1 MHMGK
6 RRKGGESN
14 HEPDLTPDIKTSV
27 LIAVSISLIVLGAA
41 NTYLS
46 LNSVTNDFRLYGFGD
61 HRKFRYSFFI
71 VTLFNTFA
79 IFVVHRIRM
88 KSSIFSTAEGHT
100 TTTEIIRI
108 TPTQMFQRSSQR
120 DLLVGRIFWTVA
132 VWIVA
137 GPPWGIQSSALT
149 LNNHE
154 TVHLKGVQAIL
165 RGSTPYIDAA
175 SSQYGPLQQFASVI
189 FIKLTGQESV
199 AGMREFWT
207 LTNFIGLLLVV
218 HIVLVL
224 FPPRV
229 ATLINATLFVSPAF
243 WFFQISHTGFDGFF
257 GWANP
262 MRNLGALAAVVLM
275 TRTRSEDRLDNRT
288 RWIVSALLGV
298 LAGALALVA
307 QENLMFVLGTLSVTS
322 LFYLVAGRLTRNLI
336 LHQLVFLTTACGVFA
351 IYLFPY
357 MLRGQLFEFVRN
369 YLLVPLAVNKGY
381 ANFDW
386 QLIDNDC
393 CRQNLQSTPLF
404 LFALIVSVIG
414 GVVCAIKVLKLGNE
428 RDNQPAQWWYS
439 VLAIWVAWVL
449 VLSVTLTSMGA
460 DRIKS
465 AVSLLPIWL
474 IPTICLL
481 VVEHRTSF
489 VRTLST
495 IVIFGL
501 VATQSVAIN
510 QSVLPIEA
518 IKDISMSLS
527 VRVFGFLPQ
536 DNESRTSVFKYAP
549 QFSEDDFDSVVG
561 WMATLPKDEVLI
573 DQIVQP
579 VLGDELGAYYFFADL
594 EPFELP
600 FSEEMM
606 AITDELD
613 GANLRSVADP
623 SRELCG
629 IVTSDIQSSLV
640 DSARNRG
647 RFILASST
655 KVEGV
660 SLFYLRNQLC
670 N

>member
-1 MHMGK
+1 M
-6 RRKGGESN
+6 
-14 HEPDLTPDIKTSV
+14 
-27 LIAVSISLIVLGAA
+27 
-41 NTYLS
+41 
-46 LNSVTNDFRLYGFGD
+46 
-61 HRKFRYSFFI
+61 
-71 VTLFNTFA
+71 
-79 IFVVHRIRM
+79 
-88 KSSIFSTAEGHT
+88 
-100 TTTEIIRI
+100 
-108 TPTQMFQRSSQR
+108 
-120 DLLVGRIFWTVA
+120 
-132 VWIVA
+132 
-137 GPPWGIQSSALT
+137 
-149 LNNHE
+149 
-154 TVHLKGVQAIL
+154 
-165 RGSTPYIDAA
+165 
-175 SSQYGPLQQFASVI
+175 
-189 FIKLTGQESV
+189 
-199 AGMREFWT
+199 
-207 LTNFIGLLLVV
+207 
-218 HIVLVL
+218 
-224 FPPRV
+224 
-229 ATLINATLFVSPAF
+229 
-243 WFFQISHTGFDGFF
+243 
-257 GWANP
+257 
-262 MRNLGALAAVVLM
+262 
-275 TRTRSEDRLDNRT
+275 
-288 RWIVSALLGV
+288 
-298 LAGALALVA
+298 
-307 QENLMFVLGTLSVTS
+307 
-322 LFYLVAGRLTRNLI
+322 
-336 LHQLVFLTTACGVFA
+336 
-351 IYLFPY
+351 
-357 MLRGQLFEFVRN
+357 
-369 YLLVPLAVNKGY
+369 
-381 ANFDW
+381 
-386 QLIDNDC
+386 
-393 CRQNLQSTPLF
+393 
-404 LFALIVSVIG
+404 
-414 GVVCAIKVLKLGNE
+414 CAIKVLKLGNE

-481 VVEHRTSF
+481 VVEHRTFF